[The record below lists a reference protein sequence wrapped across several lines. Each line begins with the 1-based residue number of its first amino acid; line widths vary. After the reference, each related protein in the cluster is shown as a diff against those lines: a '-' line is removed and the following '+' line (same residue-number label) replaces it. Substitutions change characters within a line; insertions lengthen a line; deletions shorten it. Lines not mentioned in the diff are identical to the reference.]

1 MTMIGK
7 ACFAIAV
14 AGCCLIVPAL
24 PPAWA
29 DDAPP
34 GSGEGRYTFNK
45 TADGFVRLDM
55 QTGEVSVCNQRSIG
69 WACQAAPEDRAVL
82 ENEIAR
88 LRNENAALK
97 KDLLARGLPLPSGAT
112 PEPPAVSQH
121 EPQPQWRG
129 DSDLDR
135 MMAIV
140 GRIWHR
146 FVEAIARAEKQMQN
160 KG

>member
-1 MTMIGK
+1 
-7 ACFAIAV
+7 
-14 AGCCLIVPAL
+14 
-24 PPAWA
+24 
-29 DDAPP
+29 
-34 GSGEGRYTFNK
+34 
-45 TADGFVRLDM
+45 VRLDM
-55 QTGEVSVCNQRSIG
+55 LTGEVSVCSQRSIG